1 MNEKEMRLLE
11 TIKNAMRTMSEYEKD
26 CLREYAETL
35 ESFIAKFDKSTPEN
49 QKYICAI
56 QQTLIFAQAQ
66 EATEVLECL
75 KKFTQAEKED
85 ILVFMESLKFI
96 KTDAITD
103 YSIQTM

>member
-85 ILVFMESLKFI
+85 ILVLMQSLRFV
-96 KTDAITD
+96 KTNTITD
-103 YSIQTM
+103 YGMQIT

>member
-11 TIKNAMRTMSEYEKD
+11 TIKNAMRTMSESEKD
-26 CLREYAETL
+26 CLLEYAETL
-35 ESFIAKFDKSTPEN
+35 QNFVARFNKSTPEN

-85 ILVFMESLKFI
+85 VLVLMQSLRFV

>member
-1 MNEKEMRLLE
+1 MNEKELELLE
-11 TIKNAMRTMSEYEKD
+11 TIKNAMRTMSESEKD
-26 CLREYAETL
+26 CLLEYAETL
-35 ESFIAKFDKSTPEN
+35 ARFDKLTPEN
-49 QKYICAI
+49 QKYIFAI
-56 QQTLIFAQAQ
+56 QQALIFAQAQ

-85 ILVFMESLKFI
+85 VLVLMQSLRFV